1 MLGSDTAQRVRKG
14 TKSCA
19 ECDVKYGVHEFRN
32 TLQLPSRYR
41 ISQLESKV
49 ASLNKAVRN
58 IESQLG
64 HQHIQ
69 TPDRT
74 TDHFSASNIS
84 DDDSTVSDV
93 VPGNQPS
100 QLRSLFQ
107 NDWLSIDTGRDERSG
122 KTRAKSKTHILDAA
136 REALQKLI
144 PSKDEISNVAKSA
157 TTWLSLLHT
166 LLPQSFVIKS
176 GTEMLQVYDDMQDS
190 HVDTLALASWML
202 IVALTAQQVPYVR
215 DRSETLPSNYQNLLD
230 FSRAVSET
238 VESKLL
244 LHDKLI
250 STTEGLAVAMDFFR
264 LQMIQGNFQKAW
276 LRLRHNIAI
285 AELMGLPKSFQA
297 VQLEK
302 TNGSAPSETLFYRAQ
317 MWEVLYTADRISAM
331 VMNLPPATS
340 RYQQAKT
347 QSLISNGV
355 VQPQAYLNRLT
366 YIAVNVPY
374 STGTTTALKS
384 DRELHTT
391 AMTLAKELSLLASE
405 VPKSWWNGAAEKF
418 KPDQMVQFLH
428 YCVAMRV
435 HLPFAITEDTGDDNS
450 YSRKACIDACQSVA
464 RRYVSLRRK
473 LPPGIFLSRVLDLQ
487 LFINHN
493 QKLP

>member
-1 MLGSDTAQRVRKG
+1 M
-14 TKSCA
+14 
-19 ECDVKYGVHEFRN
+19 
-32 TLQLPSRYR
+32 
-41 ISQLESKV
+41 
-49 ASLNKAVRN
+49 
-58 IESQLG
+58 
-64 HQHIQ
+64 
-69 TPDRT
+69 
-74 TDHFSASNIS
+74 
-84 DDDSTVSDV
+84 STSSFEPTVTITN
-93 VPGNQPS
+93 GNS
-100 QLRSLFQ
+100 
-107 NDWLSIDTGRDERSG
+107 
-122 KTRAKSKTHILDAA
+122 
-136 REALQKLI
+136 
-144 PSKDEISNVAKSA
+144 
-157 TTWLSLLHT
+157 
-166 LLPQSFVIKS
+166 
-176 GTEMLQVYDDMQDS
+176 
-190 HVDTLALASWML
+190 
-202 IVALTAQQVPYVR
+202 
-215 DRSETLPSNYQNLLD
+215 
-230 FSRAVSET
+230 
-238 VESKLL
+238 
-244 LHDKLI
+244 
-250 STTEGLAVAMDFFR
+250 
-264 LQMIQGNFQKAW
+264 QMIQGNFQKAW

-487 LFINHN
+487 VFTASVVLLLTSHSSSSTIIKSSLDRRECDKLITDVFELLEERSHDIVGSDIARSGVSTLRSLHELFEQDANLTQAQQLSLNVPLLGKVQIRRNHRTKQN
-493 QKLP
+493 LPAQQAISSRSQVEMPLWPPNGQPAYNRQGHDPFIADTQTSLGIRTQDEQNLDAFFWSVENDYEDFFQETLMTDNFAQFPIWENIQ

>member
-19 ECDVKYGVHEFRN
+19 ECKCSPFFEHALLKPRAGRRRKVRCTRVPEHATVCRRCEERGSACVEQISGTHEHQTHR
-32 TLQLPSRYR
+32 LPSRYR

-264 LQMIQGNFQKAW
+264 L
-276 LRLRHNIAI
+276 
-285 AELMGLPKSFQA
+285 
-297 VQLEK
+297 
-302 TNGSAPSETLFYRAQ
+302 
-317 MWEVLYTADRISAM
+317 
-331 VMNLPPATS
+331 
-340 RYQQAKT
+340 
-347 QSLISNGV
+347 
-355 VQPQAYLNRLT
+355 
-366 YIAVNVPY
+366 
-374 STGTTTALKS
+374 
-384 DRELHTT
+384 
-391 AMTLAKELSLLASE
+391 
-405 VPKSWWNGAAEKF
+405 
-418 KPDQMVQFLH
+418 
-428 YCVAMRV
+428 
-435 HLPFAITEDTGDDNS
+435 
-450 YSRKACIDACQSVA
+450 
-464 RRYVSLRRK
+464 
-473 LPPGIFLSRVLDLQ
+473 
-487 LFINHN
+487 
-493 QKLP
+493 